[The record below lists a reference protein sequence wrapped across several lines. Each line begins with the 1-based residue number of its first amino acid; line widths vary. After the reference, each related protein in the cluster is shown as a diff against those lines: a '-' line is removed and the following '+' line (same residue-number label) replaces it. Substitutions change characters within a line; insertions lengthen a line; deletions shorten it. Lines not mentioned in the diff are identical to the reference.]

1 MQTQINNLGKVSI
14 TVDKDYWDINNE
26 YDRLTIVEVEHKYCT
41 YLSRKDVPSGID
53 VSDRNYWIPFSS
65 LTENVAEDI
74 RNFKTEITDIVRELN
89 NKIAEIESISIDEL
103 NNILK

>member
-74 RNFKTEITDIVRELN
+74 RNFKIEITGIVRELN

>member
-74 RNFKTEITDIVRELN
+74 RNFKTEIIGIVRELN

>member
-1 MQTQINNLGKVSI
+1 MQTQINKLGKVSI

-53 VSDRNYWIPFSS
+53 ISDRNYWIPFSS
-65 LTENVAEDI
+65 LTESVAEDI
-74 RNFKTEITDIVRELN
+74 RKFKTEITNRVTELSN
-89 NKIAEIESISIDEL
+89 NIPEVENISIDEL

>member
-53 VSDRNYWIPFSS
+53 ISDRNYWIPFSS

-74 RNFKTEITDIVRELN
+74 RNFKTEITSIVRELN